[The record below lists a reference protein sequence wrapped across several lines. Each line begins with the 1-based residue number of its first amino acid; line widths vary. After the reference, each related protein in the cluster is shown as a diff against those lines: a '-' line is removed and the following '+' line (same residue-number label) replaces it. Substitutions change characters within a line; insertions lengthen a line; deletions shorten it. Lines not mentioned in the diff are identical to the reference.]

1 MQEIIS
7 YGYVLEYARNYD
19 NEWRKML
26 QNLIKAI
33 IMLDPNIFCKNF
45 GGKSIEEDLSHP
57 GKKCL
62 KSFISRHIPDEC
74 IFQSMQFM
82 SCKDLVSA
90 SVVCSQ
96 WYKLSQKKELWENL
110 LLKCFHINLE
120 SFNLSNKIK
129 NGSTVQKRKKISPAK
144 LAYRMMYQSLL
155 NIVSENYGSSLR
167 QVPSVPSS
175 FLYY

>member
-7 YGYVLEYARNYD
+7 YGYVLEYARKYD

-33 IMLDPNIFCKNF
+33 IMHDPNIFCKNF
-45 GGKSIEEDLSHP
+45 GCKLIEEDLSHP

-62 KSFISRHIPDEC
+62 KSFISRHIPNEC

-82 SCKDLVSA
+82 SCKDLV
-90 SVVCSQ
+90 
-96 WYKLSQKKELWENL
+96 
-110 LLKCFHINLE
+110 E

-144 LAYRMMYQSLL
+144 LAYRMMYQSLH

-175 FLYY
+175 FLYF